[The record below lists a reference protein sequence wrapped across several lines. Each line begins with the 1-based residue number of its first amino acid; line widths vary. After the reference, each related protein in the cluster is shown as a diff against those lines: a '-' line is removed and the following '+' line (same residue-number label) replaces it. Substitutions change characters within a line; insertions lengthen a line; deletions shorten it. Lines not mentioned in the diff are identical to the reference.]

1 MSRKISFGDKKR
13 LLGALGEDEAVKFLK
28 KNNYRILERNYKSRL
43 GEIDIIAEENGAIC
57 FVEVKTRSSQNFGV
71 PQDALTKTK
80 RHQLSKM
87 ALGYMKHK
95 RLHDCKTRFD
105 VVSIKVYPVRDTVS
119 RCDISN
125 RVNDAK
131 KKDVEIIK
139 NAFEMEGAYT

>member
-1 MSRKISFGDKKR
+1 MDGTWFLKHKKQS
-13 LLGALGEDEAVKFLK
+13 LGALGEDEAVRFLK
-28 KNNYRILERNYKSRL
+28 RNGYRIVERNYKSRL

-87 ALGYMKHK
+87 ALGYLKHK

-105 VVSIKVYPVRDTVS
+105 VVSIK
-119 RCDISN
+119 I
-125 RVNDAK
+125 NDAK
-131 KKDVEIIK
+131 KKDVELIK